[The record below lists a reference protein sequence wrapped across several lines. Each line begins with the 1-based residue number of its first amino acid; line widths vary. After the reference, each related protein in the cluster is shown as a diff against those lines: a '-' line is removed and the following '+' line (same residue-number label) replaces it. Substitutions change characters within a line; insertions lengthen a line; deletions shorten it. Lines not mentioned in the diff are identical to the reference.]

1 MKRSEYLWF
10 PDDFKRYGNQTLVWR
25 ELKNYQVF
33 ILRSELNF
41 KIFCSSLKCSE
52 AYSEQR
58 AKSNE
63 QRTKSNEQ
71 RAKSSEQQAKKS
83 NEQ

>member
-10 PDDFKRYGNQTLVWR
+10 PDDFKWYGNQTLVWR

-33 ILRSELNF
+33 ILTSELNF
-41 KIFCSSLKCSE
+41 KIFCSSLKCSK

-63 QRTKSNEQ
+63 QRIKSNEQ
-71 RAKSSEQQAKKS
+71 RAKS
-83 NEQ
+83 NEQRGKNNEQ

>member
-10 PDDFKRYGNQTLVWR
+10 PDDFKWYGNQTLVWR

-33 ILRSELNF
+33 ILTSELNF
-41 KIFCSSLKCSE
+41 KIFCSSLKCSK

-58 AKSNE
+58 A
-63 QRTKSNEQ
+63 RLTKQTSKNLQ
-71 RAKSSEQQAKKS
+71 KCKLKKH
-83 NEQ
+83 

>member
-10 PDDFKRYGNQTLVWR
+10 PDDFKWYGNQTLVWR

-33 ILRSELNF
+33 ILTPELNF
-41 KIFCSSLKCSE
+41 KIFCSSLKCSK

-71 RAKSSEQQAKKS
+71 RAKS
-83 NEQ
+83 NEQRGKNNEQ